1 MKEASENMP
10 RDITIYGHETNVY
23 GFCSYALY
31 ADINFP
37 DRCVE
42 TPLLE
47 LLQAQGELLE
57 DEILEKEVSEKHPE
71 ATKEEVSEIVDEAH
85 TRTPAETLQAM
96 KDGKEFIIGPIEST
110 FSCPPF
116 NLRLLGVPDLMEK
129 RSVRKR
135 STFGKYCY
143 DIREVK
149 RHKDV
154 KERDTFQAGFYAMIL
169 RELQGMEPKIYI
181 ETPSGDHEITQ
192 LDSLERVLEEIAYIK
207 VGRTP
212 FSFYD
217 RRKCRICG
225 YHDLCYQRLE
235 KNLDISLLPG
245 VGPISAPKLVEV
257 GVLTIPDMVRINL
270 RSLCAK
276 LRKYPYGRWRASK
289 WRRQAL
295 AITSK
300 KLIIGSKIRLPEQI
314 SYWDIET
321 VGLDPNEHPV
331 IMIDIYNG
339 KRHQQFTAERL
350 RDEPKILEEF
360 VDYVS
365 GTDDCLV
372 SYSGV
377 EFDYRFMETRC
388 RLQRVRGFAK
398 TVPPK
403 RELDLLPELKRT
415 CALPVRDYTLASVGR
430 FFGQRRGVDIT
441 GMEVPILYRRY
452 IRKRDKKALQT
463 IQKHIKKDTEAI
475 ARIVGGL
482 SRKGAIRWMK

>member
-10 RDITIYGHETNVY
+10 RDITIYGHEVNVY
-23 GFCSYALY
+23 RFCSYALY

-37 DRCVE
+37 ERCVE

-96 KDGKEFIIGPIEST
+96 KGGKEFIIGPIEST

-116 NLRLLGVPDLMEK
+116 NLRLSGRPDLMEK

-154 KERDTFQAGFYAMIL
+154 KERDILQAGFYAMIL

-192 LDSLERVLEEIAYIK
+192 LDSLEWVLEKIAYIK

-225 YHDLCYQRLE
+225 YHDLCYQRLK

-245 VGPISAPKLVEV
+245 VGPRSAEELV
-257 GVLTIPDMVRINL
+257 GIGILTIPDMAKL
-270 RSLCAK
+270 SPRSLCAK
-276 LRKYPYGRWRASK
+276 LRKYSYGGWHAARWHK
-289 WRRQAL
+289 QAL
-295 AITSK
+295 AMTTK
-300 KLIIGSKIRLPEQI
+300 RPIIEGKIRLPERI

-321 VGLDPNEHPV
+321 VGLYPDEHPI
-331 IMIDIYNG
+331 IMIDIYDG
-339 KRHQQFTAERL
+339 KQHQQFTAKKT
-350 RDEPKILEEF
+350 RDEPRILVEF
-360 VDYVS
+360 IDYVS
-365 GTDDCLV
+365 GSGDYLI
-372 SYSGV
+372 SYSGRR
-377 EFDYRFMETRC
+377 FDYQFVKTRC
-388 RLQRVRGFAK
+388 EVRGVEGFAEA
-398 TVPPK
+398 VPLE

-463 IQKHIKKDTEAI
+463 IQGHIKKDTEAI